1 MNSHDIVNFLVI
13 PFEAL
18 QLDRDFRKINLTRPF
33 LSEKANDILFLH
45 RNSMVL
51 RSVFGSLG
59 FGYLNGKAKDPYN
72 GS

>member
-45 RNSMVL
+45 RNSM
-51 RSVFGSLG
+51 SLG
-59 FGYLNGKAKDPYN
+59 SDIGPLEYRILFQYR
-72 GS
+72 